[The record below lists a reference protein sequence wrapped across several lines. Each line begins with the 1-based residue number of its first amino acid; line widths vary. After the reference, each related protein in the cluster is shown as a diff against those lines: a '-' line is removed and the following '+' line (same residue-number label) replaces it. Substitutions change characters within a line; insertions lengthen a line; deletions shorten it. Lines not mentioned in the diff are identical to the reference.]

1 MHSEFWAQFLI
12 ALAEIYIFCFLSCWN
27 LSCMLKLKLYVE
39 VEVICWSWSWSCIL
53 KLKLHVEV
61 EVDLLAGIIHTH
73 AQFLFFMTDIIHM
86 HAQILSFCS
95 WLKFL
100 LLWLTSYISMLK
112 FLLLT
117 LTFRPGAERI
127 AGELHPAGG
136 PRPWSMLCMC
146 THAPHGPAR
155 PREHA
160 AHARTRP
167 LTPKVDILT
176 TGGGRISYRAHI

>member
-1 MHSEFWAQFLI
+1 
-12 ALAEIYIFCFLSCWN
+12 
-27 LSCMLKLKLYVE
+27 MLE
-39 VEVICWSWSWSCIL
+39 
-53 KLKLHVEV
+53 
-61 EVDLLAGIIHTH
+61 
-73 AQFLFFMTDIIHM
+73 FLFLCLNQILAFVTDVIHI
-86 HAQILSFCS
+86 HAQIRAFDTYLSA
-95 WLKFL
+95 
-100 LLWLTSYISMLK
+100 
-112 FLLLT
+112 
-117 LTFRPGAERI
+117 PGAERI
-127 AGELHPAGG
+127 VGELHPAGG